1 MNFDRIFKIRYNII
15 KKNLFKI
22 IVNSERCDE
31 FYKQIFHDVDDEK
44 IEIAIRF
51 QIEYHRT
58 TIEIESKNNKKMQ
71 NNSN

>member
-1 MNFDRIFKIRYNII
+1 MNFDRIFKSRYNDIKENLLKVII
-15 KKNLFKI
+15 DSK
-22 IVNSERCDE
+22 RCDE

-58 TIEIESKNNKKMQ
+58 IIEIESKNNKKMQ
-71 NNSN
+71 NDSN

>member
-1 MNFDRIFKIRYNII
+1 MNFDRVFKIRYNII

-31 FYKQIFHDVDDEK
+31 FYKQTFHDVDDEK

-51 QIEYHRT
+51 QIEYHRAI
-58 TIEIESKNNKKMQ
+58 IEIESENNKKMQ
-71 NNSN
+71 NDSN